1 MKAAEANFLKF
12 LKKSDQL
19 EIPIYQRTYSWTREQ
34 CDQLWGDIV
43 RAAGETVGAHFIGS
57 IVYIDTG
64 IYVVTGS
71 NRIEVIDGQ
80 QRLTTVSLILLALAH
95 ALDAEDEQSV
105 AAAHRIVKDYLLQD
119 DDEDA
124 GVEARYKL
132 LLTKGDR
139 DTFMRLV
146 DRRETVPGE
155 APRLIDTY
163 NFFVDQLRRTTLPLT
178 SVLRGIEKLLIVD
191 IALEREHDNPQ
202 LIFESLNSTG
212 LDLSQADLIRNYVL
226 MGLPSKEQAQIY
238 TTSWFPLEQSFPAD
252 QPELFDRF
260 MRDYLTMKTS
270 QIPRIDRVY
279 ETFKTLDG
287 GQGLSRADLVAD
299 AYAHSKNWVTL
310 AFNRTDDVA
319 LRSALTDLNQLKVD
333 VAYPF
338 LLDALHQHENGGLS
352 NDELVEV
359 IRLVESYVFRRA
371 ITGIPTNILNK
382 TFAALPSE
390 IDETDYLAS
399 LRAVLMLKES
409 YARMP
414 SDEEV
419 KGAFVVKDVYNFRSR
434 NYLLRKLENV
444 NHKEPID
451 IDGYTIEH
459 VMPQNP
465 DLSPEWQE
473 DLGTDWKAVQERWL
487 HTIGNL
493 TLTGYNPELSDKPFA
508 EKLTMKG
515 GFRDSH
521 LRLNQYLSELSH
533 WDEEEIQKRGELLAD
548 LALEIWPAPRVP
560 EETLA
565 KYRKTKP
572 GTVYS
577 LVDHASLDGPL
588 RPLFDE
594 LRKRILNL
602 DAGVVE
608 EIRKQYIAYRFSSNF
623 VEVVPQQND
632 VKVYLDISLDE
643 LEDPGGLGRDVTKVG
658 HWGTGAVEAR
668 LTTGDQ
674 LEGIMALVRQSF
686 DRQAEEGTE
695 EPTWSRVGVERV
707 VGEASDPAIQTAL
720 IAVVEAAVGVGLY
733 PRPWKRSLMFAPPAN
748 RSRALFTLSIRSDD
762 RVDLWCAA
770 DAFQLFYGLDP
781 ASVERLLGPAGP
793 TPQYAHDL
801 GSLVGRIE
809 ELMADAVNVRTPGA
823 PFHPAVGYWKHP
835 G

>member
-1 MKAAEANFLKF
+1 M
-12 LKKSDQL
+12 
-19 EIPIYQRTYSWTREQ
+19 TR
-34 CDQLWGDIV
+34 
-43 RAAGETVGAHFIGS
+43 
-57 IVYIDTG
+57 
-64 IYVVTGS
+64 
-71 NRIEVIDGQ
+71 
-80 QRLTTVSLILLALAH
+80 
-95 ALDAEDEQSV
+95 ALDGDGDSSAGT
-105 AAAHRIVKDYLLQD
+105 ARKLVKDYLLQD
-119 DDEDA
+119 DDEDP

-132 LLTKGDR
+132 LLDQER
-139 DTFMRLV
+139 PRHV
-146 DRRETVPGE
+146 HAPDRRARDRRIAGAAARRQLQPVRRPAE
-155 APRLIDTY
+155 ADDA
-163 NFFVDQLRRTTLPLT
+163 VAE
-178 SVLRGIEKLLIVD
+178 SVLAGVEKLLIVD
-191 IALEREHDNPQ
+191 IALERDHDNPQ

-226 MGLPSKEQAQIY
+226 MGLPPKEQAEIY
-238 TTSWFPLEQSFPAD
+238 TNSWYPLEQSFPAEH
-252 QPELFDRF
+252 QELFDRF
-260 MRDYLTMKTS
+260 MRDYLTMKTG
-270 QIPRIDRVY
+270 QIPKIDRVY
-279 ETFKTLDG
+279 ESFKTLDG
-287 GQGLSRADLVAD
+287 GQEFSNADLVAD
-299 AYAHSKNWVTL
+299 VYKHSKNWVKL
-310 AFNRTDDVA
+310 AFDRADDSA
-319 LRSALTDLNQLKVD
+319 LRVRPWRTSTSSRSMS
-333 VAYPF
+333 PTPSCSMCSTSTT
-338 LLDALHQHENGGLS
+338 NGGLS

-444 NHKEPID
+444 NRKEPID

-473 DLGTDWKAVQERWL
+473 DLGPDWKAVQERWL